1 MKKTVYRITFAFSFI
16 LFAGAI
22 FAQEIRVEGTKFVY
36 PIVEKWL
43 AEYKK
48 ENPKSTI
55 RLEAG
60 ASSQGEKV
68 ADLSVIVNSSAD
80 DNADGEKVV
89 YVGRYALLPVSNVQ
103 NPLLEKA
110 AKGLKKRDLID
121 LVFEKDAL
129 DEDFD
134 PEEKSKYTA
143 TIYSRNNESSTT
155 LALAEYFGQTPERI
169 KGKKILGD
177 EIYLITAVQKDE
189 KGIAF
194 NTLNYVFDLNSRQLK
209 SGISLVPLQLKTK
222 QKEALESDN
231 IDNLI
236 SLLEE
241 SKIETIPVENFGLQ
255 ISKEHLNNKDVV
267 NFVKWILVHGQK
279 YNHEYGFLNLDSKTL
294 VFQKEQ
300 LDNNKEYLSY
310 TKNY

>member
-1 MKKTVYRITFAFSFI
+1 MKKTVFRITFAFLSI
-16 LFAGAI
+16 LFSKGI
-22 FAQEIRVEGTKFVY
+22 FAQEIRIEGTKFVY

-43 AEYKK
+43 TEYKK
-48 ENPKSTI
+48 ENPKSAI
-55 RLEAG
+55 RLETG
-60 ASSQGEKV
+60 ASAHDENVS
-68 ADLSVIVNSSAD
+68 DLSVIVNSSAD
-80 DNADGEKVV
+80 DGAGGEKIV
-89 YVGRYALLPVSNVQ
+89 YVGRYALLPVSNAQ

-110 AKGLKKRDLID
+110 ARGLKKRDLID

-134 PEEKSKYTA
+134 PDEKARYTA
-143 TIYSRNNESSTT
+143 TVYSRNNESSTT
-155 LALAEYFGQTPERI
+155 LALAEYFGRTPGRI

-189 KGIAF
+189 QGIAF
-194 NTLNYVFDLNSRQLK
+194 NTLNYVFDLKSRQLK
-209 SGISLVPLQLKTK
+209 SGISFVPLQLKSK

-231 IDNLI
+231 IDKLI

-255 ISKEHLNNKDVV
+255 IPAEYFNNKDVV
-267 NFVKWILVHGQK
+267 NFVKWILEHGQK

-294 VFQKEQ
+294 TSQKEQ
-300 LDNNKEYLSY
+300 LNSSKEYLSY

>member
-1 MKKTVYRITFAFSFI
+1 MKKIIFKITFAFSFI
-16 LFAGAI
+16 FFSGVI
-22 FAQEIRVEGTKFVY
+22 FAQEIRIEGTKFVY

-43 AEYKK
+43 TEYKK
-48 ENPKSTI
+48 ENPKSSI
-55 RLEAG
+55 SLEVG
-60 ASSQGEKV
+60 TSSQDENIS
-68 ADLSVIVNSSAD
+68 DLSVIVNSAAD
-80 DNADGEKVV
+80 DNANGEKVV
-89 YVGRYALLPVSNVQ
+89 FVGRYALLPVSNAQ

-121 LVFEKDAL
+121 LVFEKDVL
-129 DEDFD
+129 EEDFD
-134 PEEKSKYTA
+134 PDKKSKYTA

-177 EIYLITAVQKDE
+177 EIYLVTAVQKDE
-189 KGIAF
+189 EGITF
-194 NTLNYVFDLNSRQLK
+194 NTLNYVFDLKSRQLK
-209 SGISLVPLQLKTK
+209 SGISFVPLQLKSK

-255 ISKEHLNNKDVV
+255 IPKEHFNNEDVV
-267 NFVKWILVHGQK
+267 KFVKWILNHGQQ

-294 VFQKEQ
+294 LSQKEQ
-300 LDNNKEYLSY
+300 LDNSKTYLSY